1 MEEISQKLI
10 NIVSIILKGAVFLS
24 MGSIIIGVI
33 LLFVKNGGDGY
44 SLQTLANYSNYS
56 VAKSYSSSIF
66 SPAKTPYGII
76 TLDPIGFISLGLWVL
91 IFTPVSVLFTSLVDY
106 IYNKNKLYVV
116 LTFMVLFNLFTA
128 IFIIPSFVHL

>member
-66 SPAKTPYGII
+66 SPAKIPYGII

-116 LTFMVLFNLFTA
+116 LTFLVLFNLFTA

>member
-10 NIVSIILKGAVFLS
+10 NIVSIILRAAVFLS
-24 MGSIIIGVI
+24 MGSIIAGVI
-33 LLFVKNGGDGY
+33 LLFVKNGADGY
-44 SLQTLANYSNYS
+44 SLQTLASYNNNN
-56 VAKSYSSSIF
+56 AECYSSSIF
-66 SPAKTPYGII
+66 SPAKIPYGII